1 MKSNN
6 IGYIMYVTIV
16 TVKTVLCKENFR
28 TTDHMMTGAL
38 SVHTNNNNLFNSP
51 YPGQPGWDSTT
62 QHTLMDSLSLW
73 DTINNFNTLTVHS
86 ILLFSCQV

>member
-51 YPGQPGWDSTT
+51 YPGQPG
-62 QHTLMDSLSLW
+62 
-73 DTINNFNTLTVHS
+73 
-86 ILLFSCQV
+86 